1 MAMCFRRESEIT
13 LTAKGIA
20 MSLNDSKD
28 AYGAVSIATHW
39 LLAAVVIALL
49 GTGLVAGELLDDAAK
64 GAVLA
69 PHKAAGVAVLAV
81 VAAMGLWRL
90 TQRER
95 PGAVPGTAPME
106 ALGRKAM
113 HAFLVLAT
121 VAMSVSGVAMAIFKG
136 KDVNVFD
143 LFVVP
148 AQAETPWLAGM
159 AHEVHVIGGW
169 ILLIAVVGHAA
180 VAVKHHVVDHDATFA
195 RMVGGRVLHKG
206 A

>member
-1 MAMCFRRESEIT
+1 VFRRESENALTGKDVAMT
-13 LTAKGIA
+13 LHDTKH
-20 MSLNDSKD
+20 
-28 AYGAVSIATHW
+28 AYGGVSVATHW

-49 GTGLVAGELLDDAAK
+49 ATGVVAGELLEGDLRR
-64 GAVLA
+64 AVLA

-95 PGAVPGTAPME
+95 PGAVPGTPPRE
-106 ALGRKAM
+106 AFLRKAM
-113 HAFLVLAT
+113 HAFLILAT
-121 VAMSVSGVAMAIFKG
+121 VALSASGIVMAVFKG
-136 KDVNVFD
+136 KAINVFD
-143 LFVVP
+143 LFVIP

-180 VAVKHHVVDHDATFA
+180 VALKHHLVDHDTTFT
-195 RMVGGRVLHKG
+195 RMVGKS